1 MIDKEMVDLEKIKRK
16 QQLDIEKMLGQEM
29 NRKSIEMRNA
39 EKAQLE
45 QQRQLQIKQVALR
58 RAEEAAEK
66 AQEQEQKRRRIAE
79 REALLQAQRKSEADL
94 KD

>member
-1 MIDKEMVDLEKIKRK
+1 
-16 QQLDIEKMLGQEM
+16 
-29 NRKSIEMRNA
+29 
-39 EKAQLE
+39 
-45 QQRQLQIKQVALR
+45 LR